1 MKPIALI
8 ASLVIASTAVIRA
21 DGVEDSLRAAK
32 DLYASAAYEDAL
44 SMLSRLTDASAAAN
58 VASQVDQYRA
68 FCLFAL
74 GRTGEAESIAES
86 IIRRD
91 PLTRLDS
98 ADASPRVET
107 MFSRVRQRLLPSL
120 IREQLRTARAGVDEK
135 NFAAAEPRLMAARR
149 MLDEASALGVTDEGL
164 NDVRMLVDGF
174 LQLIRASTDQR
185 AAGQVATADGHANP
199 APRESQAAPSAAAS
213 AAAAQPYLGYEAGV
227 SPPVPIAQRM
237 PGVPATMM
245 RVLSGKTGVLQ
256 VLIDEKGEVRD
267 VIVRES
273 VHPSFDRLMID
284 AARSWKY
291 RPAMKDG
298 VPVSFLKT
306 IGVNVP

>member
-8 ASLVIASTAVIRA
+8 ASFVIASTAVIRA

-44 SMLSRLTDASAAAN
+44 SMLSRLTDASAAPN
-58 VASQVDQYRA
+58 VGREVDQYRA

-86 IIRRD
+86 IIRTD

-98 ADASPRVET
+98 ADTSPRVET
-107 MFSRVRQRLLPSL
+107 MFARVRQRLLPSL
-120 IREQLRTARAGVDEK
+120 IREQLRTARAGIDEK
-135 NFAAAEPRLMAARR
+135 NFAAAEPRLVEARR

-185 AAGQVATADGHANP
+185 AAGQVATVDGPA
-199 APRESQAAPSAAAS
+199 APRESQAPPPGPAS
-213 AAAAQPYLGYEAGV
+213 AVAAQPYSGYEAGV
-227 SPPVPIAQRM
+227 SPPVPITQRM
-237 PGVPATMM
+237 PGVPATMI

-256 VLIDEKGEVRD
+256 VLIDEKGDVRD

-273 VHPSFDRLMID
+273 VHPSFDRLIID

-291 RPAMKDG
+291 RPATKDG

>member
-8 ASLVIASTAVIRA
+8 ASFVIASTAVIRA
-21 DGVEDSLRAAK
+21 DAVEDSLRAAK

-44 SMLSRLTDASAAAN
+44 SMLSRLTDASAAPH
-58 VASQVDQYRA
+58 VGREVDQYRA

-107 MFSRVRQRLLPSL
+107 MFARVRQRLLPSL
-120 IREQLRTARAGVDEK
+120 IREQLRTARAGIDEK
-135 NFAAAEPRLMAARR
+135 NFSAAEPRLVEARR

-185 AAGQVATADGHANP
+185 AAGQVATVDGAP
-199 APRESQAAPSAAAS
+199 APRESQAPPPGPAS
-213 AAAAQPYLGYEAGV
+213 AVAAQPYSGYEAGV
-227 SPPVPIAQRM
+227 SPPVPITQRM
-237 PGVPATMM
+237 PGVPATMI

-256 VLIDEKGEVRD
+256 VLIDEKGDVRD

-273 VHPSFDRLMID
+273 VHPSFDRLIID

-291 RPAMKDG
+291 RPATKDG